1 MIYLININSNFLLQ
15 SKLFLDSRKSFDTLV
30 DMANFLEGAIPEGFI
45 TYCVET
51 DKYYKFNALNDV
63 DATTGKWREFSGS
76 GNCIDDTLDSS
87 TSKTYSIDKIKEL
100 MSKQGGYVLVDTL
113 PDLTI
118 ESERET
124 IELTKVYLVPNPDG
138 VDPNVKDEYVC
149 IHIGATEEVYR
160 EPLVTS
166 DVDYDAWK
174 AEIETYVTGG
184 GALTDDY
191 ATYVLTNTTTTMT
204 EPLYNEMVESIN
216 NADSDYASYVARV
229 SAIVVTPATTESW
242 AWEKIGAM
250 SGGSLEWSKDIIVNN
265 PQGKVVEGTNLNGQ
279 TVLDIVA
286 KMLTKVELAT
296 IKLTGNP
303 ATTNVFEKGVA
314 TITDVG
320 LTANITLGTCTIAD
334 GTAITFKKNGVV
346 VGTETFVDGTLT
358 YTFTDTGA
366 NIEDDVKYSVEVT
379 YDNDGVSGV
388 AKDEIKYEFE
398 YPIFYGTSATKDIAD
413 VTALTKVLNTETKQ
427 TLSYTGTNSY
437 CVIAIPD
444 VKTITNIKDI
454 NLFDNTNDF
463 SYITQVATLGANSVV
478 YKVYTNSMPVTC
490 SNFSYTFTLA

>member
-1 MIYLININSNFLLQ
+1 MSININANLLLQ
-15 SKLFLDSRKSFDTLV
+15 SKAHLDARKSFDTIV
-30 DMANFLEGAIPEGFI
+30 DMASFLEGAIPEGFI

-51 DKYYKFNALNDV
+51 DKYYKFN
-63 DATTGKWREFSGS
+63 DANTLDPDLGKWREFSS
-76 GNCIDDTLDSS
+76 GGGDVIDDTLE
-87 TSKTYSIDKIKEL
+87 TSLTKTYSIDKIKEL
-100 MSKQGGYVLVDTL
+100 MSKQGGVVPVDEL
-113 PDLTI
+113 PDLTD
-118 ESERET
+118 ET
-124 IELTKVYLVPNPDG
+124 IRAIIELSKIYLVPNDG
-138 VDPNVKDEYVC
+138 TDTNVKDEYVC
-149 IHIGATEEVYR
+149 IFTQGTQDVYR
-160 EPLVTS
+160 EALVGEL
-166 DVDYDAWK
+166 DYDTYK
-174 AEIETYVTGG
+174 AEIEDYVANGG
-184 GALTDDY
+184 TLDDDF
-191 ATYVLTNTTTTMT
+191 ATYILTKTTTGMT
-204 EPLYNEMVESIN
+204 EQTYAEMIESIN
-216 NADSDYASYVARV
+216 NADADFTAYETRV
-229 SAIVVTPATTESW
+229 TSEVVIPATEEKW
-242 AWEKIGAM
+242 AWEKIGTRDT
-250 SGGSLEWSKDIIVNN
+250 SGSLEWDEDIIVNN

-320 LTANITLGTCTIAD
+320 LTANITLGTCNIAD
-334 GTAITFKKNGVV
+334 GTAITFKKNGVAI
-346 VGTETFVDGTLT
+346 GTETFVDGTLT
-358 YTFTDTGA
+358 YTYTDTGA
-366 NIEDDVKYSVEVT
+366 NVEDDVKYSVEVT

-454 NLFDNTNDF
+454 NQFDNTNDF
-463 SYITQVATLGANSVV
+463 SYITQVATLGTNSVV